1 MPELPE
7 VEVICRAIRPHLSGR
22 TIMTVRHSGK
32 VLRVPVPIDDLRLSI
47 LNRKIATVERRAK
60 YLIITV
66 EDGTAL
72 LIHLGMTGNLGFFP
86 PAKPLAKHDHISF
99 LLDNDL
105 ELRFNDSRRF
115 GSIQVLEKD
124 EAMHIEET
132 FFKRT
137 GPEPFSTEFSTKYL
151 LHKASGRKQPV
162 KIFLMTNENVA
173 GIGNIYASEIL
184 FATDVSPTRAVDSL
198 SSREW
203 KKIITK
209 SRLILQKAI
218 DCGGSTIS
226 DFIHPNRDSGY
237 FQVQF
242 KVYDRAG
249 QPCIQ
254 CGEAIQKLQLGG
266 RSSFYCPECQK

>member
-7 VEVICRAIRPHLSGR
+7 VEVICRAIRPHLLGR
-22 TIMTVRHSGK
+22 TIVAVKHSGK
-32 VLRVPVPIDDLRLSI
+32 RLRTPVPINELRQDFLHKEI
-47 LNRKIATVERRAK
+47 IEIKRRAK
-60 YLIITV
+60 YLLITV
-66 EDGTAL
+66 ADEGIL

-86 PAKPLAKHDHISF
+86 PERPWAKHDHVCF

-115 GSIQVLEKD
+115 GSIQVLDKN
-124 EAMHIEET
+124 EAAHIEKT
-132 FFKRT
+132 FFKKT
-137 GPEPFSTEFSTKYL
+137 GPEPFSTGFSTKHL
-151 LHKASGRKQPV
+151 LHKASGRKQPIKV
-162 KIFLMTNENVA
+162 FLMTNENVV

-184 FATDVSPTRAVDSL
+184 FAAGIGPTRAADSITAT
-198 SSREW
+198 EW
-203 KKIITK
+203 RKIIRT
-209 SRLILQKAI
+209 SRRILQKAI

-237 FQVQF
+237 FQVSF

-249 QPCIQ
+249 LPCVQ
-254 CGEAIQKLQLGG
+254 CKGPIHNLQLGG